1 MITVKLTYTLA
12 FNVRFPSGL
21 SQPLGTIDTVS
32 MVYRPS
38 QTVHLQVFSYG
49 VSDKKFEG

>member
-1 MITVKLTYTLA
+1 MITVKLTFTLA
-12 FNVRFPSGL
+12 FYVRFLSGL

-38 QTVHLQVFSYG
+38 QTVHLQVFSCG
-49 VSDKKFEG
+49 VSDVMTEG